1 MNQIILASHGP
12 LAQGMKE
19 SIEFFLGPTSIV
31 CLTQTKEE
39 SGLQQ
44 EIESVLRACAGRH
57 VIVFT
62 DMIGG
67 SVNQMFTRALE
78 HHDFLLV
85 SFMHLGLILECVL
98 RQGNIDASML
108 QEMIDAT
115 KRQCLLMNEWMDQ
128 QQQDGEE

>member
-39 SGLQQ
+39 SGLKQ

-67 SVNQMFTRALE
+67 SVNQMFTRIGT
-78 HHDFLLV
+78 
-85 SFMHLGLILECVL
+85 S
-98 RQGNIDASML
+98 
-108 QEMIDAT
+108 
-115 KRQCLLMNEWMDQ
+115 
-128 QQQDGEE
+128 